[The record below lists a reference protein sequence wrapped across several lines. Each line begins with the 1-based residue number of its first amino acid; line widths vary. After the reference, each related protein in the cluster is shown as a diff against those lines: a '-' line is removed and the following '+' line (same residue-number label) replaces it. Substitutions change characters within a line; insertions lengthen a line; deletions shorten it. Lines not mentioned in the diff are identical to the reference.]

1 MSFCDLPVELVQCF
15 ISGYISEVKDL
26 GSIIQVSK
34 KMKEAFDTQESWKRI
49 FIREKAKK
57 GYKLLLKNHEKSK
70 RWFVDPLTTEYIID
84 TPLIGQM
91 VNIMVKNKTKSIPFD
106 VFYIESMFN
115 RKMTKM
121 NTESVMPGKAFFRRL
136 TFNRKIVC
144 LPAKEWILDN
154 PVSNV
159 GFSFVTH
166 VKDVEAITKE
176 KMGILKNFEEPDIE
190 KMKPIKGLRKEYENY
205 KKETMKRIIDKKKLN
220 HKKSENDSKLSEME
234 HELKMYRKQMRIMEK
249 NVLRLK
255 TKKKDLEYLSEIV

>member
-1 MSFCDLPVELVQCF
+1 MSFCDLPVELVQSF
-15 ISGYISEVKDL
+15 IAKHISEVKDL

-34 KMKEAFDTQESWKRI
+34 KMKEAFDTEERWKRI

-57 GYKLLLKNHEKSK
+57 GYKQLLKNHEKSK
-70 RWFVDPLTTEYIID
+70 RWFLDPLTTEYIID
-84 TPLIGQM
+84 TPLHGQM
-91 VNIMVKNKTKSIPFD
+91 VYIMVKNKTKSIPFD
-106 VFYIESMFN
+106 VYYIESRYIRNMIKLN
-115 RKMTKM
+115 D
-121 NTESVMPGKAFFRRL
+121 EQIMPGKAFFRRL

-144 LPAKEWILDN
+144 LPTKEWILDN

-176 KMGILKNFEEPDIE
+176 KMGILKNFEEPNPE

-220 HKKSENDSKLSEME
+220 QNKSENESKLSEME
-234 HELKMYRKQMRIMEK
+234 YELKMYKKQMKIMEE

-255 TKKKDLEYLSEIV
+255 TKKKDFEYLSKIV

>member
-15 ISGYISEVKDL
+15 IAGYISEVKDL
-26 GSIIQVSK
+26 GSTIQVSK

-57 GYKLLLKNHEKSK
+57 GYKQLLKNHEKSK

-84 TPLIGQM
+84 TPLHGQL
-91 VNIMVKNKTKSIPFD
+91 VNIMVKNKTASMPFD

-115 RKMTKM
+115 LKMIKL

-144 LPAKEWILDN
+144 LPTKEWFLDN

-166 VKDVEAITKE
+166 VKDVESITKE
-176 KMGILKNFEEPDIE
+176 KMGILKYFEEPDV
-190 KMKPIKGLRKEYENY
+190 KNMKPIKGLRKEYEDY
-205 KKETMKRIIDKKKLN
+205 KKESMKRLIDKKKIN
-220 HKKSENDSKLSEME
+220 YKKSENDSKLSKME
-234 HELKMYRKQMRIMEK
+234 YELKMYRKQMRIMEE

-255 TKKKDLEYLSEIV
+255 KKKKDLEYLSEIV

>member
-1 MSFCDLPVELVQCF
+1 MSFSDLPTELIQCF
-15 ISGYISEVKDL
+15 IAGYISEVKDL
-26 GSIIQVSK
+26 GSTIQVSK
-34 KMKEAFDTQESWKRI
+34 KMKEAFDTEETWKRI

-57 GYKLLLKNHEKSK
+57 GYKQLLKNHEKSK

-91 VNIMVKNKTKSIPFD
+91 VNIMVKNNTASIPFD

-115 RKMTKM
+115 LKMIKL
-121 NTESVMPGKAFFRRL
+121 NTESVKPGKAFFRTL

-144 LPAKEWILDN
+144 LPTKEWILDN

-166 VKDVEAITKE
+166 IKDVCPITKG
-176 KMGILKNFEEPDIE
+176 KMGILKNFEEPNPE

-205 KKETMKRIIDKKKLN
+205 KKELMKRIINKKKLN
-220 HKKSENDSKLSEME
+220 HKKYENDSKLSDME
-234 HELKMYRKQMRIMEK
+234 HELKMYRKQMRIMEE

>member
-1 MSFCDLPVELVQCF
+1 MSLCDLPTEVIQSF
-15 ISGYISEVKDL
+15 IADHITEMKDV
-26 GSIIQVSK
+26 GSLIQVSK
-34 KMKEAFDTQESWKRI
+34 KMKEAFDTEETWKRI

-91 VNIMVKNKTKSIPFD
+91 VNIMVKNKTASTPFD
-106 VFYIESMFN
+106 VFYIETMFN
-115 RKMTKM
+115 QKMTKLS
-121 NTESVMPGKAFFRRL
+121 TEPIMPGKAFFRRL

-144 LPAKEWILDN
+144 LPTKEWILDN

-166 VKDVEAITKE
+166 IKDVCPITKE
-176 KMGILKNFEEPDIE
+176 KMGILKNFEEPNPE
-190 KMKPIKGLRKEYENY
+190 KMKPIKGLRKEYEDY
-205 KKETMKRIIDKKKLN
+205 KKELMKRVIDKKKLN
-220 HKKSENDSKLSEME
+220 HKKSENESKLSDME
-234 HELKMYRKQMRIMEK
+234 HELKMYRKQIKIMEE